1 MSATDYVQ
9 TRCQKCG
16 AATWG
21 HNAMTVACSSCGQPV
36 APLASSPWAPA
47 SPYGTAQPP
56 GAQMFQQPAGGP
68 PPGAQSFG
76 QPAGGLPPGAQS
88 FNTPGPSIG
97 QGTQPTAAVPNTQGG
112 PSVSV
117 GLPFGMKVPIKMP
130 GGGAGKVKM
139 GAAVVGVAA
148 LAVGGAVVKSKMKH
162 SGDKEKA
169 GMLSYSSLK
178 MDMKKIDADMM
189 APAVAGQAKEWE
201 KDASLFA
208 INLQAV
214 HGDGTLD
221 ASGGGAVIKY
231 ISIERAQSTNKEKRK
246 DSIKSFAFGPAGVD
260 FTGGNMVEGFDEPIP
275 ADAKPFPT
283 PRCGIKNVLKQVKGL
298 SGDKTVRVTL
308 GDHDDWAWRVVG
320 EDPKID
326 QYFSID
332 DCSPLKP

>member
-1 MSATDYVQ
+1 MTATDYVQ

-21 HNAMTVACSSCGQPV
+21 HNAMTVACSTCGQPV

-56 GAQMFQQPAGGP
+56 GAQMFQQPQAGMPPGAQAFQQP
-68 PPGAQSFG
+68 AAGMPPGAQSFG
-76 QPAGGLPPGAQS
+76 
-88 FNTPGPSIG
+88 TPGPSIG
-97 QGTQPTAAVPNTQGG
+97 QGTQPGAGAVPSTQGG

-130 GGGAGKVKM
+130 GGSAGKVKM
-139 GAAVVGVAA
+139 GAAVVGVAG
-148 LAVGGAVVKSKMKH
+148 LAVAGAVVKSKMKH
-162 SGDKEKA
+162 SGEKEKP
-169 GMLSYSSLK
+169 GMLSYESLK
-178 MDMKKIDADMM
+178 MDMKKVDADLM

-201 KDASLFA
+201 KDATLFD

-214 HGDGTLD
+214 HADGTLD

-231 ISIERAQSTNKEKRK
+231 ISLERAKSSLKDKRK

-260 FTGGNMVEGFDEPIP
+260 FTGGNMVEGFDSPIP
-275 ADAKPFPT
+275 ADAKPLPL

-298 SGDKTVRVTL
+298 TGDKTVRVAL
-308 GDHDDWAWRVVG
+308 DANDSWEWRVMG

-332 DCSPLKP
+332 DC

>member
-1 MSATDYVQ
+1 MTATDYVQ

-21 HNAMTVACSSCGQPV
+21 HNAMTVACSTCGQPV

-56 GAQMFQQPAGGP
+56 GAQMFQQPA
-68 PPGAQSFG
+68 A
-76 QPAGGLPPGAQS
+76 GLPPGAQS
-88 FNTPGPSIG
+88 FGTPGPSIG
-97 QGTQPTAAVPNTQGG
+97 QGTQPGAVPGTQGG

-117 GLPFGMKVPIKMP
+117 GLPFGMKVPIKLP
-130 GGGAGKVKM
+130 GGGAGKAKV

-162 SGDKEKA
+162 HGDAEKP
-169 GMLSYSSLK
+169 GMLSYESLK
-178 MDMKKIDADMM
+178 MDMKKIDADLM

-201 KDASLFA
+201 KDATLFD

-214 HGDGTLD
+214 HADGTLD

-231 ISIERAQSTNKEKRK
+231 ISLERAKSSLKDKRK

-275 ADAKPFPT
+275 ADAKPLPL

-298 SGDKTVRVTL
+298 TGDKTVRVAL
-308 GDHDDWAWRVVG
+308 DANDGWEWRVMG

-326 QYFSID
+326 AYFSID
-332 DCSPLKP
+332 DCSPMQK